1 MLVSVSIDDIRE
13 SKTEIEGVYNGKN
26 ISPNIEVVCNK
37 DNVAKTLNTLLPI
50 FKSKKTKVLH
60 VSYEGDLSYLE
71 EVLFSG
77 DYSEVPIVLKRN
89 LSEIGQVDLIMMG
102 LPKNVK
108 LVLYLDTEINNTMK
122 TVHGY
127 SQKYE
132 NISFCG
138 DNLIALKGC
147 RLGCTDKVI
156 KDLTAED
163 GCYMGYKKLSLE
175 DIEELEFVEAASKP
189 NTKVKKEKVVK
200 EPKVKEPKVKEEKVV
215 KEPKPKKE
223 KVVKEPKPKKEKVAK
238 PKKAVS
244 SILARRLN
252 KGE

>member
-50 FKSKKTKVLH
+50 FKSKKTKILH

-89 LSEIGQVDLIMMG
+89 LSEIGQVDLVMVG

-108 LVLYLDTEINNTMK
+108 LVLKIDMEVSNIMK
-122 TVHGY
+122 VVHGY

-138 DNLIALKGC
+138 ANLIALKGC

-175 DIEELEFVEAASKP
+175 DIEELEFVEAAFKP
-189 NTKVKKEKVVK
+189 NTKVKKEKV
-200 EPKVKEPKVKEEKVV
+200 VKEPKVKEEKVV

-223 KVVKEPKPKKEKVAK
+223 KVAKEPKPKKEKVAK